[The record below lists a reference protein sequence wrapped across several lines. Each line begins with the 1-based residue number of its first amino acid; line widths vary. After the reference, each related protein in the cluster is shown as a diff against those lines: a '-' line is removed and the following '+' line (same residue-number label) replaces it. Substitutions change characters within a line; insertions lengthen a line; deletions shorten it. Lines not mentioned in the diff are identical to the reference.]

1 MVITNGLYNGLY
13 DDINVCMVI
22 TNGLY
27 SYMQIC
33 EVKRVLGGQAAR
45 GGVPSARPARS
56 KANLN

>member
-33 EVKRVLGGQAAR
+33 EVNRVLGITRPPWAR
-45 GGVPSARPARS
+45 LTLVLG
-56 KANLN
+56 